1 MKPGT
6 SASRL
11 QVGFLPCQDE
21 HCRVKLVGAGRPR
34 RPSATF
40 PFAPHPLLLLF
51 PSRSDQ
57 PARPGGAAGRAGG

>member
-1 MKPGT
+1 MSPGT

-40 PFAPHPLLLLF
+40 PSAPHP
-51 PSRSDQ
+51 
-57 PARPGGAAGRAGG
+57 